1 MQQLSRKA
9 FISRMVRNLSFA
21 KLPVLAQYSRN
32 ALLVAPNVLSFDDAA
47 GAFCF
52 FYVLWAPIEGFCNLF
67 KHICNRQT
75 IPIGLQSV
83 TLQG

>member
-9 FISRMVRNLSFA
+9 FISRKVRNSSFA

-32 ALLVAPNVLSFDDAA
+32 ALLDSPSALSFDDAA

-52 FYVLWAPIEGFCNLF
+52 FYVLRAPMEVFCNLP

-75 IPIGLQSV
+75 TPTGL
-83 TLQG
+83 